1 MTRSDLVAELA
12 ASNPYLRARD
22 AEVIVLAVFD
32 HIVSALAHGQRVELR
47 GFGSFTTRRH
57 KAHIGR
63 NPRTGEGVSVTPR
76 TVPFFRASRELV
88 ARLNRC

>member
-1 MTRSDLVAELA
+1 
-12 ASNPYLRARD
+12 
-22 AEVIVLAVFD
+22 VIVLAVFD

-63 NPRTGEGVSVTPR
+63 NPRTGEGLSVIATA
-76 TVPFFRASRELV
+76 VPHFKAGRHLLG
-88 ARLNRC
+88 RLNVAPTMAAATRPTD